1 MKVTIRADCVELEGY
16 VNAVERNSKP
26 LWSNL
31 GYFFERICAGAFGR
45 ALQRADDVEILL
57 NHDEKQKLGSLKQ
70 GNLTLNEDAIGLRF
84 WTRVTDP
91 KTMDLAKR
99 HKLSGCSFGFFD
111 REVEQGIEQ
120 GLPLRKVR
128 ELDIKEVSILDD
140 TKTPAYDGTL
150 ISVREDGRALQLRCM
165 DEAIETMDE
174 SKEQEPEEQIEEQ
187 ETQEQEPEERSEPEQ
202 AEGEQPDGDKKI
214 DYSKYEEMIAEMKGE
229 K

>member
-26 LWSNL
+26 LWSSL
-31 GYFFERICAGAFGR
+31 GYFFERICAGAFGKALER
-45 ALQRADDVEILL
+45 AQDVKILL
-57 NHDEKQKLGSLKQ
+57 NHDPEQQLGSTKQ

-84 WTRVTDP
+84 WTRITEP
-91 KTMDLAKR
+91 KVIDLAKR
-99 HKLSGCSFGFFD
+99 RKLSGCSFGFYD

-128 ELDIKEVSILDD
+128 DLDLDEVSILDD

-165 DEAIETMDE
+165 DEAIETVDE
-174 SKEQEPEEQIEEQ
+174 SEEQQPEEQIEEPK
-187 ETQEQEPEERSEPEQ
+187 TQDDEPEQRNEPEQ

-214 DYSKYEEMIAEMKGE
+214 DYSKYEEMISEMKGE